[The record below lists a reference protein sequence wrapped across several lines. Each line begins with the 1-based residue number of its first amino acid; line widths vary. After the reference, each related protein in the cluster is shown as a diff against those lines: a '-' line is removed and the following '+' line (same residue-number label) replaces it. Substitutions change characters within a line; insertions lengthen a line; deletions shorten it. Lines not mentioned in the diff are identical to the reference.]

1 MSSDKDLPRTPEQ
14 VQEFMDKLA
23 FDAAPG
29 PEREKE
35 LLVSLPE
42 PGEGVMVVRSIRLPL
57 ELHERVKKAAQ
68 DRGVATT
75 ALIREWIE
83 LGLSALENDQPISRA
98 DALRALASLQPL
110 GGNHAA

>member
-1 MSSDKDLPRTPEQ
+1 MSSEKDLPRTPEQ
-14 VQEFMDKLA
+14 VQEFMDGLT
-23 FDAAPG
+23 FDAPPS

-35 LLVSLPE
+35 LLASLPE

-68 DRGVATT
+68 ERGVATT

-83 LGLSALENDQPISRA
+83 LEMSALEHDQPISRA
-98 DALRALASLQPL
+98 DALRALASLRPL